1 MRTFVRGT
9 NVKVTETMKSY
20 AEERI
25 QRLGRHAPFVRE
37 ATLVYSVQRA
47 WHIAEV
53 TVRFSDTIMRAEERS
68 NDMYVSVDKAIDKI
82 EQQVRRL
89 KGRMEARRHE
99 ARERGEVDQQAEE
112 LAEILGEIDDDS
124 EGIQPLGD
132 GDVVK
137 IKTYALRPMST
148 DEALLQMQLVDHDF
162 FVFAQDGG
170 EVNVLYRRRDGDY
183 GLLVPDNQRQ

>member
-20 AEERI
+20 AEERLT
-25 QRLGRHAPFVRE
+25 RLGRHAPFLRE

-53 TVRFSDTIMRAEERS
+53 TVRLSDTIMRAEERS

-82 EQQVRRL
+82 EQQVKRL

-99 ARERGEVDQQAEE
+99 ARERGEVDQQAED
-112 LAEILGEIDDDS
+112 LAEMLGEIEDDS

-137 IKTYALRPMST
+137 IKTYALRPMNT
-148 DEALLQMQLVDHDF
+148 EEALLQMQLVDHDF

-183 GLLVPDNQRQ
+183 GLLVPENQG